1 VTVERAGT
9 LLLKTLLTGNINP
22 VSFVF
27 KHPNYYKQLKE
38 KYEQEASSNKQQA
51 GDHDPDPARRVGPES
66 GTKIQASSNK
76 HQASSGKPEACTKI
90 SSK

>member
-1 VTVERAGT
+1 
-9 LLLKTLLTGNINP
+9 

-51 GDHDPDPARRVGPES
+51 GDNNPDPARRVGPGS
-66 GTKIQASSNK
+66 GTKRQAPSSK
-76 HQASSGKPEACTKI
+76 HQAPSSKPEACAKI
-90 SSK
+90 RGE